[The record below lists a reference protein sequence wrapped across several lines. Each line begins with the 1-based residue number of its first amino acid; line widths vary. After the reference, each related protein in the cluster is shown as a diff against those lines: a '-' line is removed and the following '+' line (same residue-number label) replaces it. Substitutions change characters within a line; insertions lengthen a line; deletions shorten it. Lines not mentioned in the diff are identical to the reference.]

1 MKAIAHDAYGPPD
14 VLELKEV
21 DRPVIKD
28 DEVLVRV
35 HAAAVNFGDWATLR
49 GWPYALRLAYG
60 LRGPRVA
67 VRGRDVAGRIEA
79 VGAAVTRFQP
89 GDEVYAETA
98 TGSFAEYARVP
109 ERVVAPK
116 PATLTFE
123 QAAAVPVAAT
133 AALQCLRDGGRVQP
147 GMSVLVNGASGGVGT
162 FTVQIAKAF
171 GAEVA
176 GVCSARNAE
185 LVRSLGADHVIDYAS
200 DDFTRA
206 GRRYDVI
213 VDLVG
218 NHSLSACRRALEPDG
233 VLVLSSGGGN
243 NWVGPI
249 GRLMRAVTLS
259 PFIRQKLRPV
269 AARRKREDLEAL
281 TALIES
287 GTVTPAIDRT
297 YPLSDAAEAFRYF
310 EEEHARAKIVI
321 TVT

>member
-1 MKAIAHDAYGPPD
+1 MKAIVHDRYGPPD
-14 VLELKEV
+14 VLELRAV

-35 HAAAVNFGDWATLR
+35 RAAAVNFGDWAIMR
-49 GWPYALRLAYG
+49 GWPYVLRLASG
-60 LRGPRVA
+60 LRGPRVM
-67 VRGRDVAGRIEA
+67 VRGRDVAGRVEA
-79 VGAAVTRFQP
+79 VGAAVTHLRP

-116 PATLTFE
+116 PAALTFE

-133 AALQCLRDGGRVQP
+133 AALQCLRDGGRVGP
-147 GMSVLVNGASGGVGT
+147 GMSVLINGASGGVGT
-162 FTVQIAKAF
+162 FAVQIAKAF
-171 GAEVA
+171 GADVT

-185 LVRSLGADHVIDYAS
+185 LVRSLGADHVIDYARV
-200 DDFTRA
+200 DFTRA
-206 GRRYDVI
+206 EPRYDVI

-218 NHSLSACRRALEPDG
+218 NHSLASCRQALKPRG

-243 NWVGPI
+243 RWFGPI
-249 GRLMRAVTLS
+249 GRLLRAIVVS
-259 PFIRQKLRPV
+259 PFVRQRLRPV
-269 AARRKREDLEAL
+269 AARRSRDDLEAI

-287 GTVTPAIDRT
+287 GAVSPTIDRT
-297 YPLSDAAEAFRYF
+297 YPLSDVAEAVRYF

-321 TVT
+321 TV